1 MRNPAFQHEAIW
13 PAAPSDRVIGA
24 FGWWLRRM
32 FRKSFAGVWVARG
45 VAPELRAV
53 DAHHGPAIVLMNHA
67 SWWDPLV
74 GLMLA
79 RELTPRRRLLAPMEL
94 DQLKKFGFFRRLGVF
109 GLDPDRADALDAM
122 VSYVRATFEA
132 DPRTAFWITP
142 QGQFTDPRT
151 PIRLRPGAATLAA
164 RTPTPHGVR
173 VVCVAVEYAFWTD
186 QKPEVFL
193 RFAGVSAPETPTT
206 AGWTRAMTHA
216 MQANA
221 DALAALVVAR
231 DHAAFE
237 PVLAARRGGVNPL
250 YDAWLRLRGRS
261 GRIEGVRRTP
271 APATARVG
279 ARP

>member
-1 MRNPAFQHEAIW
+1 MRDPAFQHEAIW

-32 FRKSFAGVWVARG
+32 FRRSFAGVWAACG
-45 VAPELRAV
+45 TATELRAA
-53 DAHHGPAIVLMNHA
+53 DKHQGPAIVLMNHA

-109 GLDPDRADALDAM
+109 GLDPDRSDALDAM
-122 VSYVRATFEA
+122 VSYVRSRFEV

-151 PIRLRPGAATLAA
+151 PIRLRPGAASLAA
-164 RTPTPHGVR
+164 RSSTDVR

-193 RFAGVSAPETPTT
+193 RFAAVPAPESPTT

-221 DALAALVVAR
+221 DALATLVTAR

-261 GRIEGVRRTP
+261 GRIDGVRRTP
-271 APATARVG
+271 VPAPIRAGV
-279 ARP
+279 RP